1 MSQSYSVFGDDGYSI
16 KNDESAFDN
25 PDIMADVYRSVQSAM
40 GKSGNAGLHDLRE
53 VCNSIYHATA
63 DLQGSF
69 DNVKASNTDFS
80 SSYPT
85 VEHDGKVV
93 PTPVARALDGEIDEA
108 TAIATIREN
117 NRQLLGVQ
125 DGASG
130 EPEPAT
136 ATDGGSDDGDDS
148 REDSDSYTNVDDP
161 IQVLQDEI
169 KGFGDTMADKVRDAV
184 IEEELQLNPET
195 VEQEE
200 ELSDYFSGTK
210 LEMAERLLEKGDMS
224 FEEVVLEYA

>member
-1 MSQSYSVFGDDGYSI
+1 MSQSYNVFGDDGYSI
-16 KNDESAFDN
+16 KNEESAFDN
-25 PDIMADVYRSVQSAM
+25 PDMMADVYRSVQSAM
-40 GKSGNAGLHDLRE
+40 GKSGNAGMHDLRE

-63 DLQGSF
+63 DLQGEF
-69 DNVKASNTDFS
+69 DNVKANNTDFS

-85 VEHDGKVV
+85 ESHDGKVV

-125 DGASG
+125 DGATG

-136 ATDGGSDDGDDS
+136 DGGNDGEDS
-148 REDSDSYTNVDDP
+148 REDSDSNTNSDDP

-169 KGFGDTMADKVRDAV
+169 KGFGDTLADKVRDAV

-195 VEQEE
+195 VEQQE

-224 FEEVVLEYA
+224 FEMIVLQYA